1 MQLDFTAIALGL
13 SLDVGINTIGFIYS
27 AIHRTEHYYDA
38 CGTGSFVAATVGTA
52 IYRLVVGRGALRL
65 SQVLVAASTTVQVD
79 HSSGFSFSASNRSI
93 IWAARLF
100 KFLTARVKR
109 LGRDSRFDKVKDKPV
124 VFSGYWAVQALW
136 VAVVCFPTL
145 ATIASSSDA
154 SSSATVKET
163 LLLATGF
170 ALWIFGFAF
179 EVIADNQKAQWQNR
193 LGSARAKAFIDT
205 GLWARCRYP
214 NYFGEITLWFGS
226 YLMALSCF
234 PNSTVAKYAFAVS
247 PLFITFILTNL
258 SGIPIQEGQARKRF
272 KGNSEYAHYVKTTPL
287 LVPRLL
293 SAKASKQS

>member
-52 IYRLVVGRGALRL
+52 IYRLVVGRGSLGL
-65 SQVLVAASTTVQVD
+65 SQVLVAAST
-79 HSSGFSFSASNRSI
+79 I
-93 IWAARLF
+93 IWAGRLF

-272 KGNSEYAHYVKTTPL
+272 KGNSEYTHYVKTTPL

>member
-65 SQVLVAASTTVQVD
+65 SQVLVAAST
-79 HSSGFSFSASNRSI
+79 I